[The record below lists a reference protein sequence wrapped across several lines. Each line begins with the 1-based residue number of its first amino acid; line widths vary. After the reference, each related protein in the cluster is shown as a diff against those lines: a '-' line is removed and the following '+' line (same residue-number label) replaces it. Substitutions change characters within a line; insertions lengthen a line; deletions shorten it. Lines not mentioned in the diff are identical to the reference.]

1 MEMRPVQARQLIV
14 ATISQRVVLRRERPR
29 EADVALPL
37 ILEFQKP
44 STAVLNAPVPRSARG
59 IIWIILSLVLTLIA
73 LSGLIPVDQVV
84 TSKGIVVAQSP
95 TIVVQPLDTA
105 IVRSIDVRE
114 GQRVGAG
121 QLLAR
126 LDPTIAASDLA
137 ALVAQVSAFEAESAR
152 LKAESKDAAFNYTGD
167 DPAWLMQAAI
177 HGHRIAEF
185 SSKMNSF
192 RHSADEL
199 TSEISRAA
207 SDAAAYNDR
216 LSFAQAIEDM
226 RRYLA
231 GLQVASKLQLLTAQ
245 DSRTE
250 MARALADAQHSGVAA
265 KRKLDGVQADRDT
278 FAQGWHADAAQ
289 KLSDVSQKLS
299 DAREALEKAKLHRKL
314 VELHSD
320 RDAIVQSIAKV
331 SVGSVMQTG
340 QQFITLIPAD
350 ARLDVEANIFGRDIG
365 FVRTGDKVAV
375 KFDTFPFSQYG
386 MADGTVKV
394 VSPSSFTTQDDVRN
408 PTAALPVEPQES
420 QPYYRT
426 RINIDKVSLHNV
438 PEDFRVTPGMPV
450 TADIK
455 VGKRTVLTYLLG
467 KIVPIAREGM
477 REP

>member
-1 MEMRPVQARQLIV
+1 
-14 ATISQRVVLRRERPR
+14 
-29 EADVALPL
+29 
-37 ILEFQKP
+37 
-44 STAVLNAPVPRSARG
+44 
-59 IIWIILSLVLTLIA
+59 
-73 LSGLIPVDQVV
+73 
-84 TSKGIVVAQSP
+84 
-95 TIVVQPLDTA
+95 
-105 IVRSIDVRE
+105 
-114 GQRVGAG
+114 
-121 QLLAR
+121 
-126 LDPTIAASDLA
+126 
-137 ALVAQVSAFEAESAR
+137 
-152 LKAESKDAAFNYTGD
+152 
-167 DPAWLMQAAI
+167 
-177 HGHRIAEF
+177 
-185 SSKMNSF
+185 
-192 RHSADEL
+192 
-199 TSEISRAA
+199 
-207 SDAAAYNDR
+207 
-216 LSFAQAIEDM
+216 M

-231 GLQVASKLQLLTAQ
+231 GLQVATKLQLLTAQ

-250 MARALADAQHSGVAA
+250 MARALADAQHSGEAA

-350 ARLDVEANIFGRDIG
+350 ARLDVEANIFGKDIG
-365 FVRTGDKVAV
+365 FVRTDDKVAV

-394 VSPSSFTTQDDVRN
+394 VSPSSFNVQDDVRN
-408 PTAALPVEPQES
+408 PTAALPVQS
-420 QPYYRT
+420 QDNQPYYRA
-426 RINIDKVSLHNV
+426 RISIDKVSLHNV

>member
-1 MEMRPVQARQLIV
+1 MKPVQARQLIV
-14 ATISQRVVLRRERPR
+14 ATISQQLILRRGAPR

-37 ILEFQKP
+37 MLEFQRP

-59 IIWIILSLVLTLIA
+59 IVWIILSMVLTLIA
-73 LSGLIPVDQVV
+73 LSGLIAVDQVV
-84 TSKGIVVAQSP
+84 TSKGIIVAQSP

-105 IVRSIDVRE
+105 IIRSIDVRE

-152 LKAESKDAAFNYTGD
+152 LRAETKDTAFDYTGD
-167 DPAWLMQAAI
+167 DPAWLLQAAI
-177 HGHRIAEF
+177 HGHRMAEF
-185 SSKMNSF
+185 TSKMDSF

-199 TSEISRAA
+199 TAEITRAE

-216 LSFAQAIEDM
+216 LSFAQEIENM

-231 GLQVASKLQLLTAQ
+231 GLQVGSKLQLLTAQ

-250 MARALADAQHSGVAA
+250 MARALADAQNSEVAGR
-265 KRKLDGVQADRDT
+265 RKLAGVQADRDT
-278 FAQGWHADAAQ
+278 FMQGWHADAAQ
-289 KLSDVSQKLS
+289 RLSDTSQKLS
-299 DAREALEKAKLHRKL
+299 DAREALNKAKLHRKL

-350 ARLDVEANIFGRDIG
+350 APLDVEANIFGKDIG

-386 MADGTVKV
+386 MADGTVKT
-394 VSPSSFTTQDDVRN
+394 VSPSSFTSQDDMRN
-408 PTAALPVEPQES
+408 PTAALPVEQQDN
-420 QPYYRT
+420 QPFYRA

>member
-1 MEMRPVQARQLIV
+1 VLPV
-14 ATISQRVVLRRERPR
+14 
-29 EADVALPL
+29 
-37 ILEFQKP
+37 ILEFEKP
-44 STAVLNAPVPRSARG
+44 STAVVNAPVPHSARG
-59 IIWIILSLVLTLIA
+59 IIWVIVSIVLTLIG
-73 LSGLIPVDQVV
+73 LCGLIPVDQVV
-84 TSKGIVVAQSP
+84 TSRGIVVAQSP
-95 TIVVQPLDTA
+95 TIVVQPLDTS
-105 IVRSIDVRE
+105 IIRSIDVRE
-114 GQRVGAG
+114 GQRVVAG

-137 ALVAQVSAFEAESAR
+137 ALAAQVSGFEAESAR
-152 LKAESKDAAFNYTGD
+152 LKAESTDAPFNYTGD
-167 DPAWLMQAAI
+167 DPAWLLQAAI

-185 SSKMNSF
+185 NAKIDSF

-199 TSEISRAA
+199 ASEISRAD
-207 SDAAAYNDR
+207 SDAAAYKDR

-231 GLQVASKLQLLTAQ
+231 SLQVASKLQLLMAQ

-250 MARALADAQHSGVAA
+250 MARALADAQQLGVSA
-265 KRKLDGVQADRDT
+265 KRKLAGVQADRDT
-278 FAQGWHADAAQ
+278 FVQGWHADAAQ
-289 KLSDVSQKLS
+289 KLSEVSQKLS
-299 DAREALEKAKLHRKL
+299 DAREALIKAKLHRKL

-350 ARLDVEANIFGRDIG
+350 APLDVESNIFGKDIG
-365 FVRTGDKVAV
+365 FVQTGDKVAV

-386 MADGTVKV
+386 MADGTVRV
-394 VSPSSFTTQDDVRN
+394 ISPSSFIPQDDARN
-408 PTAALPVEPQES
+408 PTAALPVDPQQN
-420 QPYYRT
+420 QPFYRA
-426 RINIDKVSLHNV
+426 RISIDKVALHNV
-438 PEDFRVTPGMPV
+438 PEDFRVTPGMPI

>member
-1 MEMRPVQARQLIV
+1 MRN
-14 ATISQRVVLRRERPR
+14 
-29 EADVALPL
+29 ADVALPL

-44 STAVLNAPVPRSARG
+44 STAVVNAPVPRSARG
-59 IIWIILSLVLTLIA
+59 IIWIILSLVLTLVA
-73 LSGLIPVDQVV
+73 LSGIIPVDQVV
-84 TSKGIVVAQSP
+84 TSRGIVVAQSP

-114 GQRVGAG
+114 GQRVRAG

-152 LKAESKDAAFNYTGD
+152 LKAESTDAPFNYAGD
-167 DPAWLMQAAI
+167 DPTWLLQAAI
-177 HGHRIAEF
+177 HAHRLAEF
-185 SSKMNSF
+185 NSKMDGF
-192 RHSADEL
+192 RHSVDGL
-199 TSEISRAA
+199 TSEISRAE
-207 SDAAAYNDR
+207 SDAAAYRDR
-216 LSFAQAIEDM
+216 LSFAQTIEDM
-226 RRYLA
+226 RRHLA
-231 GLQVASKLQLLTAQ
+231 GMQIGSKLQLLTAQ

-250 MARALADAQHSGVAA
+250 MARALADAQQSEVSA
-265 KRKLDGVQADRDT
+265 KRKLAGVEADRDA
-278 FAQGWHADAAQ
+278 FLQGWHADAAQ
-289 KLSDVSQKLS
+289 KLSDESQKLS
-299 DAREALEKAKLHRKL
+299 DAREALKKAKLHRNL

-320 RDAIVQSIAKV
+320 RDAVVQSIAKV

-350 ARLDVEANIFGRDIG
+350 APLDVEANIFGKDIG
-365 FVRTGDKVAV
+365 FVHADEKVAV

-386 MADGTVKV
+386 MADGTVRV
-394 VSPSSFTTQDDVRN
+394 ISPSSFTPQDDMRN
-408 PTAALPVEPQES
+408 PTTALPVDPQQN
-420 QPYYRT
+420 QPFYRA
-426 RINIDKVSLHNV
+426 RISIDKVDLHNV
-438 PEDFRVTPGMPV
+438 PQDFRVTPGMPV